1 MKQKPEMCEL
11 GIPNDIYQAD
21 PTQLLFTKSIPVPHS
36 HLHPPTHCPVSA
48 GVNIAFLL
56 FLVSSKPS

>member
-21 PTQLLFTKSIPVPHS
+21 PTQLLFTKSIPV
-36 HLHPPTHCPVSA
+36 SA